1 MKKNIKTYHGLV
13 IYQPS
18 GKAAEY
24 SPWAAN
30 FFNGCS
36 HNCAYCY
43 NNHGITSGVLG
54 GETVRLKKS
63 LVNEATAYDIFC
75 KELDKYR
82 EAIIA
87 AGALH
92 FNFVSDPC
100 LPETID
106 LNWKCINY
114 AISQGVTCQVL
125 TKRADWLGHLSVL
138 NALNH
143 PELLRVGFSLTSCD
157 ELEPGAS
164 PNLERIQAM
173 RELHNAGISTW
184 ASIEPI
190 IDPQKSLQMI
200 RLSLDCCDHYKIGV
214 LSGKKSYTP
223 DHIRQFVGMVNTLNP
238 RSVYWKNSL
247 LDFIHATRDQ
257 IME

>member
-54 GETVRLKKS
+54 GNNVRLKKS

-75 KELDKYR
+75 RELDKHR

-100 LPETID
+100 LPMSIG
-106 LNWKCINY
+106 LNWKCIDY
-114 AISQGVTCQVL
+114 AISQGVPCQVL
-125 TKRADWLGHLSVL
+125 TKRADWLGHPSVQ
-138 NALNH
+138 NALGH
-143 PELLRVGFSLTSCD
+143 PELLRVGFSLTGCD
-157 ELEPGAS
+157 ELESGAS
-164 PNLERIQAM
+164 PNLERVQAM
-173 RELHNAGISTW
+173 SALHGAGIPTW

-190 IDPQKSLQMI
+190 IDPQKSLDMVARTI
-200 RLSLDCCDHYKIGV
+200 NCCDHYKIGI
-214 LSGKKSYTP
+214 LSGKKGYGP
-223 DHIRQFVGMVNTLNP
+223 DQIRKFIHEVNALNP
-238 RSVYWKNSL
+238 RSVYWKQSL
-247 LDFIHATRDQ
+247 LEFATRNN
-257 IME
+257 

>member
-1 MKKNIKTYHGLV
+1 MGIGSHKTKTTMKKNIQTYHGLV

-100 LPETID
+100 LPGS
-106 LNWKCINY
+106 L
-114 AISQGVTCQVL
+114 GVQAANS
-125 TKRADWLGHLSVL
+125 R
-138 NALNH
+138 
-143 PELLRVGFSLTSCD
+143 GFQS
-157 ELEPGAS
+157 
-164 PNLERIQAM
+164 
-173 RELHNAGISTW
+173 H
-184 ASIEPI
+184 
-190 IDPQKSLQMI
+190 
-200 RLSLDCCDHYKIGV
+200 RL
-214 LSGKKSYTP
+214 
-223 DHIRQFVGMVNTLNP
+223 
-238 RSVYWKNSL
+238 
-247 LDFIHATRDQ
+247 
-257 IME
+257 

>member
-1 MKKNIKTYHGLV
+1 MKQKTKNYHGLV
-13 IYQPS
+13 IYEPS

-24 SPWAAN
+24 APFAAN

-43 NNHGITSGVLG
+43 NNRGITSGVLG

-63 LVNEATAYDIFC
+63 LVDHDTAYEIFC

-87 AGALH
+87 DGSLH

-100 LPETID
+100 LRETIV
-106 LNWKCINY
+106 LNWKCIDY
-114 AISQGVTCQVL
+114 AISQGVPCQVL
-125 TKRADWLGHLSVL
+125 TKRADFLNHPSVQ

-143 PELLRVGFSLTSCD
+143 PDLLRVGFSLTGCD

-173 RELHNAGISTW
+173 RALHGAGIGTW

-190 IDPQKSLQMI
+190 INPKSSLTMI
-200 RLSLDCCDHYKIGV
+200 EHSLDCCDHYKVGV
-214 LSGKKSYTP
+214 LSGKKDYTP
-223 DHIRQFVGMVNTLNP
+223 QMIRDFVTAVTALNP
-238 RSVYWKNSL
+238 RSVYWKQSFI
-247 LDFIHATRDQ
+247 DFINKP
-257 IME
+257 